1 MATNDLFQYESN
13 DMDVALT
20 LLGLKREQGNDNP
33 YDVDQQNYR
42 NAVYSENAE
51 ENELDKFQGISQGKT
66 DLELAAQSEL
76 KSTTGKR
83 KYAMLDQDRT
93 NQDSIS
99 SEIAQELE
107 VNDKLLVSKLRAEG
121 KFVEARKLAH
131 TIAVRKY
138 RQKNKAILAENQKE
152 YYQENKANIA
162 NYQKDYRQNNKAKIA
177 EKQKEYQQN
186 NKAKIAEHQK
196 QYYQKNIAKLA
207 EKHKEYQQNNKAK
220 IAEKRNE
227 YKQSNKAK
235 IDKKRKEYEQNNK
248 AKMAVKR
255 KEYYQNKKAR
265 ISEHEK

>member
-177 EKQKEYQQN
+177 EQ
-186 NKAKIAEHQK
+186 QK
-196 QYYQKNIAKLA
+196 QYYQKNIAKLD